1 MSPLGVNAAFKAVLD
16 QLLGLSGLP
25 DPLPDDPMAL
35 FGLWFK
41 EAKESG
47 RYADAN
53 AMVLATTTREG
64 QPSARVVLCKAVDP
78 DAGAIVFYT
87 NYNSRKGLELES
99 NPRCAAVFHWHDV
112 GRQVR
117 MEGVVTKVS
126 DQDSD
131 AYFASRPLL
140 SRLGAWV
147 SAQSQP
153 LAKRSD
159 LVAKTA
165 EVMSRFKVAPQWL
178 LSGGTNV
185 DIPRP
190 PHWGG
195 YCLRL
200 QRIELWVGGGGRLH
214 DRAAWT
220 RSDGPWSA
228 SRLQP

>member
-1 MSPLGVNAAFKAVLD
+1 MSPIGMNAAFKAVLD

-25 DPLPDDPMAL
+25 DPLPDNPMVL
-35 FGLWFK
+35 FGTWLE
-41 EAKESG
+41 EAKQSG
-47 RYADAN
+47 KYADPN
-53 AMVLATTTREG
+53 AMVLATTTTDGR
-64 QPSARVVLCKAVDP
+64 PSARVVLCKAVESA
-78 DAGAIVFYT
+78 AGAIVFYT
-87 NYNSRKGLELES
+87 NYNSRKGVELND

-117 MEGVVTKVS
+117 VEGTVTHVS
-126 DQDSD
+126 EAESD

-147 SAQSQP
+147 SHQSQP

-159 LVAKTA
+159 LVTATA
-165 EVMSRFKVAPQWL
+165 EVMSRFNVAPQWL
-178 LSGGTNV
+178 LSAGTNV

-195 YCLRL
+195 FRLRMD
-200 QRIELWVGGGGRLH
+200 RMELWVGGGGRLH

-220 RSDGPWSA
+220 RRAEAWSA
-228 SRLQP
+228 TRLQP